1 MVTLIFTWVANGL
14 KQLAQML
21 HVIYN
26 EINILIYFAFIPFS
40 WLMLLDYIFSF
51 HYLKVAFLIF
61 VVGFSVGCTNF
72 RRYSDVLFMKS
83 VNFLNYFN
91 RFGSNYFNTSVWVCV
106 FLPIAIYSILIYSCF

>member
-1 MVTLIFTWVANGL
+1 MITTIFTLVANGL

-21 HVIYN
+21 NFTYN
-26 EINILIYFAFIPFS
+26 EINILIYFALIPLS
-40 WLMLLDYIFSF
+40 WLMLLDYIFAF

-61 VVGFSVGCTNF
+61 VMGFRVGCTDF
-72 RRYSDVLFMKS
+72 KTYSDVLFMKS

-106 FLPIAIYSILIYSCF
+106 YLPIVIYSILIYNCF